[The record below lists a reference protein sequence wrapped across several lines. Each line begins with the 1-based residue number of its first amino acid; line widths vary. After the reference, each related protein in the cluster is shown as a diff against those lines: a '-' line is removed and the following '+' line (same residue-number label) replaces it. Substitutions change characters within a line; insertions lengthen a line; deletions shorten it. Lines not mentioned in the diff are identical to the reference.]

1 MLTARARK
9 ALKGCSSNLH
19 KRHRINFFG
28 QIFPI
33 FIRHKFLPKYTHA
46 HTFSPSTIS
55 FYFLLGFIL
64 LILFSGMRHSSW
76 RWNQEIVFGTSVLLV
91 RVSGGLMN
99 VSHRPRWK
107 APAYLE
113 LKTSIWTPF
122 RPACYIHSHTL
133 SLTHSLTHTLSHTH
147 SHTFSPSL
155 SHTLT
160 PPSQSK
166 EIYARSPGKRASITW
181 LADGS

>member
-46 HTFSPSTIS
+46 HTHTPSTIS
-55 FYFLLGFIL
+55 FYILLGFNL
-64 LILFSGMRHSSW
+64 FILFSGMRHSSW
-76 RWNQEIVFGTSVLLV
+76 RWIQEIVFGTNVLLV

-133 SLTHSLTHTLSHTH
+133 FTHSLTHTLTPHTL
-147 SHTFSPSL
+147 SPSL
-155 SHTLT
+155 THFHTSL
-160 PPSQSK
+160 PKPENLCMQS
-166 EIYARSPGKRASITW
+166 R
-181 LADGS
+181 L